1 MRRALACLALVLAC
15 AWAFAPL
22 RANGFVNYDDPKYL
36 TENPLVQR
44 GLSAAGLRWAFTN
57 EQTAN
62 FHPLTWLSHMLDV
75 ELFGLDPGPHHLV
88 SLGLHALAACALCLA
103 LEALGLSLG
112 AALAVALLF
121 AVHPLRVESVAWA
134 SERKDVLCALFFAL
148 ALRAWA
154 AWARHGRRTGYALAL
169 LALALGLCAKAMLV
183 TLPLVLLV
191 LDRWPLER
199 ARSRR
204 LVLEKLP
211 FFALSAA
218 FAALTVVTQR
228 AAGAVR
234 DQQRIGLAAR
244 LANAARSAAA
254 YVAESVFPSDLAV
267 FYPHPAIARPDEPAW
282 GAPALLALAALVAAS
297 ALAWRLR
304 ARLPA
309 LLAGWAWFLVMLLPV
324 IGLVQVGEQARADR
338 YTYLPSIGLA
348 LALVGALER
357 LTRARPRARRALVL
371 PAALALLLLGSAT
384 RAQARLW
391 HDSRSLFSH
400 ALDVDEQNDVAL
412 LALAELDLQ
421 AGDHAA
427 ARAGY
432 ERALALRPD
441 LGRAHNG
448 LGIALQ
454 RQGQP
459 ALARASFERALALD
473 PGDPQAANNLGIA
486 CAQAG
491 EGARALELFERAV
504 RLRPGFGEALRNRG
518 GALLGLGRWRE
529 ALDAFDAAE
538 RVLGPDARLLED
550 RARAH
555 EGLGEPARA
564 AALYERALALAP
576 QGAPPLGAALGLAW
590 ILATAPDAAL
600 RDGARATRLA
610 QACVA
615 ATRQGDARALATLAA
630 ARAECGAFE
639 EAAQLQ
645 ERAVAR
651 AGASAA
657 LYAPALERYRAGE
670 PWREGARR

>member
-400 ALDVDEQNDVAL
+400 ALDVDEQNPIAHFSLACEL
-412 LALAELDLQ
+412 LREGAAED
-421 AGDHAA
+421 
-427 ARAGY
+427 ARAHL
-432 ERALALRPD
+432 ERALAIQPD
-441 LGRAHNG
+441 HANARYNLA
-448 LGIALQ
+448 IALQ
-454 RQGQP
+454 RLGRP
-459 ALARASFERALALD
+459 DEARAALERTLAQRPD
-473 PGDPQAANNLGIA
+473 FADAHVNLG
-486 CAQAG
+486 
-491 EGARALELFERAV
+491 L
-504 RLRPGFGEALRNRG
+504 
-518 GALLGLGRWRE
+518 LLGLGGEPER
-529 ALDAFDAAE
+529 ALPHFRAA
-538 RVLGPDARLLED
+538 LALEPES
-550 RARAH
+550 ARAH
-555 EGLGEPARA
+555 ASFGMVARLAGELRLAERELG
-564 AALYERALALAP
+564 
-576 QGAPPLGAALGLAW
+576 QALGLAPSNASAHYQMG
-590 ILATAPDAAL
+590 LVQEALGQPRLAL
-600 RDGARATRLA
+600 RHHAAAAELDPTLADAQRRAAAIAAKLRESEGA
-610 QACVA
+610 QA
-615 ATRQGDARALATLAA
+615 G
-630 ARAECGAFE
+630 G
-639 EAAQLQ
+639 
-645 ERAVAR
+645 
-651 AGASAA
+651 
-657 LYAPALERYRAGE
+657 GE
-670 PWREGARR
+670 GSRR